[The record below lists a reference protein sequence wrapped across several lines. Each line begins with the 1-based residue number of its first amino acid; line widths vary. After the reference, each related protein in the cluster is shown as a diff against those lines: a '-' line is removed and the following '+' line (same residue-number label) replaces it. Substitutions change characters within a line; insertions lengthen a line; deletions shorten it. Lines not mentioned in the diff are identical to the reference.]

1 MPSQHGAT
9 NWVQKE
15 TRRLAHRSVEL
26 VKSAMPSKVEAAGA
40 PALVDNSPIVNE
52 RIIPE
57 ILEKGIMM
65 TKFSD
70 DKRKKVFFQIDPDE
84 GAIRYKSSSGG
95 TRTSAP
101 FLPYTSNPPKADFC
115 KVPIESIKEIRT
127 DSDTEY
133 YRLQFKQPDDLETRW
148 ITTIYVLQG
157 TYKTLHVIADTHD
170 ICQLW
175 KNALQKL
182 LAIRQGLM
190 SGQLDFAARQNVWE
204 RQYFKGADKEGDQ
217 VLDFDDVKRLCL
229 RLNANLTTQQLEK
242 LFKVTCSTSIPRAAS
257 IRCHFLGS

>member
-26 VKSAMPSKVEAAGA
+26 VKNAMPAKVEASGA

-52 RIIPE
+52 RMIPE

-65 TKFSD
+65 TKISD
-70 DKRKKVFFQIDPDE
+70 DKQKKVFFQIDPDE
-84 GAIRYKSSSGG
+84 GAIKYKSSSDGI
-95 TRTSAP
+95 TRRTSAS
-101 FLPYTSNPPKADFC
+101 FVLYTSKADFC
-115 KVPIESIKEIRT
+115 TVPIESIKEIRT

-133 YRLQFKQPDDLETRW
+133 YRLQFQQPDHLESKW
-148 ITTIYVLQG
+148 ITMIYVLQG
-157 TYKTLHVIADTHD
+157 TYKTLHIIADTHD

-175 KNALQKL
+175 KDALQKL

-190 SGQLDFAARQNVWE
+190 SGQLNFAERQNIWE

-217 VLDFDDVKRLCL
+217 VLDFDDIKRLCL
-229 RLNANLTTQQLEK
+229 RLNINLTNEKLEI
-242 LFKVTCSTSIPRAAS
+242 LFKVTCSISIPRAAS